1 MIRFFWSC
9 LLLGLT
15 GIAWAVDPT
24 TYNAHAF
31 STNDPIDSVAA
42 ETAFLDA
49 TAAGGFS
56 TFTEDFEDPV
66 WNTTRSPNFAANIV
80 NHGIDWHSSAGNHIT
95 TVGDSDSYEDPP
107 PYMIYAATH
116 PIPNTLIGESTTRLY
131 GIGFWADGTGTKGK
145 IKVILDDAVEVKF
158 QRIIGYTQVPPDPP
172 EPVKETVRL
181 TYSKE
186 FFGVYAPDGFNKFQ
200 LLEFAGEPDEH
211 VLMWMRTF
219 TFAYLPAVRTEDIQ
233 ITGIDSEAGNLQIRF
248 AATSAYSNFMLQ
260 ANSNL
265 LDPVGWINDTNSPVV
280 VSQNLYRVTTTLPP
294 GTNRMFRIIS
304 NP

>member
-1 MIRFFWSC
+1 MKWFVWSC
-9 LLLGLT
+9 LLLSLT
-15 GIAWAVDPT
+15 GVAWAVDPV

-42 ETAFLDA
+42 ETVFLDA
-49 TAAGGFS
+49 VTTGGFS
-56 TFTEDFEDPV
+56 TFTEDFEAPA
-66 WNTTRSPNFAANIV
+66 WNTTRSPSFAANIV

-95 TVGDSDSYEDPP
+95 TLGDSDSFEDPP
-107 PYMIYAATH
+107 PFMIWAHNH
-116 PIPNTLIGESTTRLY
+116 PVPNTLIGESTTRLY

-172 EPVKETVRL
+172 EPEKETVRL
-181 TYSKE
+181 DYSKE

-200 LLEFAGEPDEH
+200 LLEFAGEFDEV

-219 TFAYLPAVRTEDIQ
+219 TFAYLPAARTEDIR
-233 ITGIDSEAGNLQIRF
+233 ITGIDSSAGNLQIRF
-248 AATSAYSNFMLQ
+248 TATPAHSNFILQ
-260 ANSNL
+260 TNGNL
-265 LDPVGWINDTNSPVV
+265 PDPVGWVDVTNSPVI
-280 VSQNLYRVTTTLPP
+280 VSQNLYQVTTTLPP
-294 GTNRMFRIIS
+294 ETNSMFRIIS